1 MRLNFLEE
9 ALTDLAI
16 IRTTLEALNSFPTE
30 NPIRSEMEEIISDA
44 RDNLS
49 RRNRDLLENF
59 QANPSFLELDFEQF
73 KVSALR
79 MMMRGYPAYALNSMF
94 KTPLFN
100 ESVKLYF
107 YRTCEGDILEE
118 AQKMSGSELF
128 ETLIRDLLKSIED
141 ESNYKNNTAF
151 DTNVFQKYEAFLFI
165 CISSNDLF
173 FYSSV

>member
-1 MRLNFLEE
+1 MRINFLYE

-16 IRTTLEALNSFPTE
+16 IRTTLESLNSFPTE
-30 NPIRSEMEEIISDA
+30 DPIRSELAETICDA
-44 RDNLS
+44 RKNLS
-49 RRNRDLLENF
+49 RRTGVLLEYF
-59 QANPSFLELDFEQF
+59 QANPYIIELDFEQF

-79 MMMRGYPAYALNSMF
+79 IMTRGYPAYALNSMF
-94 KTPLFN
+94 KTPLFD

-151 DTNVFQKYEAFLFI
+151 DTNVFQYYEAFLFI